1 MDGVGPVQKPD
12 PKVFLNPPVWHRD
25 QSQKPKPQPSVEAEE
40 PDEDQEDEEEDQEDE
55 EEDLAS
61 SPEHH
66 GLDLEA

>member
-25 QSQKPKPQPSVEAEE
+25 QRSKPKPRPSSEAVEPEEAEE
-40 PDEDQEDEEEDQEDE
+40 EALAPPPEE
-55 EEDLAS
+55 
-61 SPEHH
+61 H